1 MLGRKGAGESQ
12 MMPAGVVSVVAEG
25 KGTVFVAVFLPMR
38 FQHFIVLGLLL
49 LPACSSGRRLFKAG
63 LLEPSPFFEKPW
75 LAVGGGD
82 QLPFQKVWTTPDA
95 DVLAAGS
102 QRRLLYIAP
111 VTLAYLRPV
120 EKALSSQELA
130 WGVKRQAE
138 DVALR
143 LRQEF
148 VDAFRRSQHPYYRLA
163 AKPGADTMTLQ
174 LALIELQP
182 TSPKGN
188 AVTTVLKLAVTP
200 VAALG
205 RLFTKGN
212 IAIEGR
218 VAVSKSGRAFFQFAD
233 NEQDKL
239 TFINVRDFQPYG
251 HAVNAIRD
259 WAVQFELMTRTPSG
273 IKVKDSSGITLR
285 PN

>member
-1 MLGRKGAGESQ
+1 MADATYNHGVRVFDAGTTYRAIQLDNQTSIAVVFTAEEADEDVF
-12 MMPAGVVSVVAEG
+12 PLDTVVSVFSNDPAVLAEG
-25 KGTVFVAVFLPMR
+25 KK
-38 FQHFIVLGLLL
+38 
-49 LPACSSGRRLFKAG
+49 RRK
-63 LLEPSPFFEKPW
+63 
-75 LAVGGGD
+75 
-82 QLPFQKVWTTPDA
+82 
-95 DVLAAGS
+95 
-102 QRRLLYIAP
+102 LYIAP

-130 WGVKRQAE
+130 WGVQRQAAE
-138 DVALR
+138 VAVR

-148 VDAFRRSQHPYYRLA
+148 AEAFRRSPNPYYQLVTQ
-163 AKPGADTMTLQ
+163 PGADTLTLQ

-188 AVTTVLKLAVTP
+188 AVMTVLKFAVTP

-205 RLFTKGN
+205 RFFTKGN

-218 VAVSKSGRAFFQFAD
+218 VALSKTGRAFFQFAD

-251 HAVNAIRD
+251 HAATAIRE
-259 WAVQFELMTRTPSG
+259 WALQFELMTRTPSG
-273 IKVKDSSGITLR
+273 VRVEDSRGFTLR

>member
-1 MLGRKGAGESQ
+1 
-12 MMPAGVVSVVAEG
+12 MMPGGVVSVVAEG
-25 KGTVFVAVFLPMR
+25 QGTVFVALFLPMR
-38 FQHFIVLGLLL
+38 LQHFIVLFLVLL

-75 LAVGGGD
+75 LAVNGGD

-102 QRRLLYIAP
+102 RRRLLYIAP

-148 VDAFRRSQHPYYRLA
+148 VDAFRRSPSPYYRLA

-188 AVTTVLKLAVTP
+188 AVTTVLKFAVTP

-212 IAIEGR
+212 IAIESR
-218 VAVSKSGRAFFQFAD
+218 VTVSSSGRAFFQFAD

-273 IKVKDSSGITLR
+273 VRVKDSSGITLR